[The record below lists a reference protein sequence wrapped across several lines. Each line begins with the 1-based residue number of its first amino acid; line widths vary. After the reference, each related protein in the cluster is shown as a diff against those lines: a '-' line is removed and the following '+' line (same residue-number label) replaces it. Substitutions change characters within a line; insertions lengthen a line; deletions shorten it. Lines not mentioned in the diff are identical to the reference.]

1 MASCFVAA
9 TVTVLLLLSI
19 IVVLVKKW
27 LFQNGES
34 RTMVVIF
41 TFLDLVP
48 SLDHFSVNLNF

>member
-9 TVTVLLLLSI
+9 SVTVLLLLSI

-48 SLDHFSVNLNF
+48 SFDHFSVNLNF